1 MTMSNS
7 NIKNI
12 LILLTGSI
20 ACYKA
25 CSVISK
31 LKQQGHK
38 LKVVMSPS
46 SLEFIGAAT
55 IEGLIGEAPITSMY
69 TSGNVMDHINLARWA
84 DLILVAPATAN
95 YINKIAYGIGD
106 DLLSTLFL
114 AHDFEKPFLIAP
126 AMNTKM
132 YLHPTTQESIAR
144 LKKWNVE
151 ILETASGV
159 LACGEIGSGRLL
171 EPELI
176 VKEVETHLANITPP
190 DVSTKVVKSQPNTFI
205 HDIHVLITAGGT
217 SEAIDDVRVITNR
230 STGKTSAALAD
241 ALIESG
247 FKISFLHSKNSV
259 LPQFECKKISFES
272 FQDLDKELKN
282 QLTTQKFNF
291 IIHAAAVSDYSVSS
305 FDGKINSDENEISLT
320 LKKNPK
326 LITQIKNLSPQSQL
340 IGFKLTSKADEN
352 TIEKKISS
360 LFENSK
366 CDYVV
371 QNDWSKISDKQHAFR
386 FYDKKSALNYT
397 NIESTSELAAHIF
410 KTIIQKT
417 EAL

>member
-1 MTMSNS
+1 MSNS
-7 NIKNI
+7 NSKNI

-31 LKQQGHK
+31 LKQLGHK
-38 LKVVMSPS
+38 LKIVMSPS
-46 SLEFIGAAT
+46 SLEFVGAAT
-55 IEGLIGEAPITSMY
+55 IEGLTGEAPITGLY
-69 TSGNVMDHINLARWA
+69 TSGHVMDHINLARWA

-132 YLHPTTQESIAR
+132 YMHPTTQESISR
-144 LKKWNVE
+144 LKKWNIE

-176 VKEVETHLANITPP
+176 VQEVETGLAKTGKLKNTSRAVVSTFP
-190 DVSTKVVKSQPNTFI
+190 DVRI
-205 HDIHVLITAGGT
+205 LITAGGT

-247 FKISFLHSKNSV
+247 FKVSFLHSKNSAQ
-259 LPQFECKKISFES
+259 PQFECEKQSFES
-272 FQDLDKELKN
+272 FQDLENSLKH
-282 QLTTQKFNF
+282 QLSTQTFNF
-291 IIHAAAVSDYSVSS
+291 IIHAAAVSDYSVDS
-305 FDGKINSDENEISLT
+305 FDGKINSDANEITLR

-326 LITQIKNLSPQSQL
+326 LIEQMKKLSPQSTL
-340 IGFKLTSKADEN
+340 IAFKLTSKADES
-352 TIEKKISS
+352 TIEKKVVN

-371 QNDWSKISDKQHAFR
+371 QNDWSNIAANQHTFR
-386 FYDKKSALNYT
+386 FYERTPALKYSR
-397 NIESTSELAAHIF
+397 IESTAELAAHIF
-410 KTIIQKT
+410 KTILHKL